1 MKLYMPTKV
10 FFERGCVWK
19 HSEELITLGKHAMIV
34 TGKHSSRVNGALADV
49 EQALKDTGK
58 KYCIFD
64 EIEENPS
71 VETVVKAAKIAVDEG
86 VDFFVA
92 IGGGSPMDASKAISL
107 LAANPESI
115 DRAQEWLYM
124 SVPADSYPIAAVPT
138 TSGTGSEVTPYAILT
153 LHDQHTKQSIAHKLF
168 ADVAFVDAGYL
179 KTSSYANMV
188 STCVDALAHL
198 IESYLNTNSNVMNRM
213 YSAEGLRVWGSV
225 KEQLLPENA
234 TRGGRLELADE
245 TFATFMRASVI
256 AGMAITHTGTSIPHG
271 LSYPVTY
278 EMGVPHG
285 KAVGFFL
292 PGFLKAYENRDDV
305 DTVMRL
311 LGFAD
316 VEAFCEYLKRLIGI
330 PEIAKDL
337 WEKDV
342 DMILANPAKL
352 KNYPYKITRDVLYRF
367 VSFR

>member
-1 MKLYMPTKV
+1 MPTKV
-10 FFERGCVWK
+10 FFERGCVRK
-19 HSEELITLGKHAMIV
+19 HAEELKALGTYAMIV
-34 TGKHSSRVNGALADV
+34 TGKHSSRVNGSLSDV
-49 EQALKDTGK
+49 EQALKANGQN
-58 KYCIFD
+58 YYIFD

-71 VETVVKAAKIAVDEG
+71 VETVAKAARIAAEQG

-92 IGGGSPMDASKAISL
+92 VGGGSPMDASKAISL
-107 LAANPESI
+107 LTANLEQI
-115 DRAQEWLYM
+115 NRAQEWLYTAV
-124 SVPADSYPIAAVPT
+124 SSESYPIAAVPT

-153 LHDQHTKQSIAHKLF
+153 LHNRHTKQSIAHKLF
-168 ADVAFVDAGYL
+168 AQVAFLDAGYL

-213 YSAEGLRVWGSV
+213 YSAEGLRVWGHV

-234 TRGGRLELADE
+234 KRDGRLKLADE
-245 TFATFMRASVI
+245 TFDTFMRASVI

-311 LGFAD
+311 LGFSGVD
-316 VEAFCEYLKRLIGI
+316 NFCDYLKQLIGTPQI
-330 PEIAKDL
+330 TKEL
-337 WEKDV
+337 WEKDME
-342 DMILANPAKL
+342 MILANPAKL
-352 KNYPYKITRDVLYRF
+352 KNYPYTMNKEILSRF
-367 VSFR
+367 ISI